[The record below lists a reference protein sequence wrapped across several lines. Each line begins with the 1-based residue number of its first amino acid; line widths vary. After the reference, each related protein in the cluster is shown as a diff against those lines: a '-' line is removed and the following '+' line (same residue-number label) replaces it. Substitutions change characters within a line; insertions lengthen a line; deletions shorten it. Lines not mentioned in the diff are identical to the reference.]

1 MDILDENTGRLGLDD
16 NGMRELSESAKWAR
30 IMGIIMMVIAGLF
43 GLFAVIGTFAM
54 VTMMGSAGF
63 LGFFYLLFA
72 GIYFYMGLL
81 LYRYSSNMDK
91 AGSKNTAGDLTT
103 GFQNLKNYFKINAI
117 LIIAGIVF
125 TIIVYIIIGATMM
138 MGGTFPLE

>member
-16 NGMRELSESAKWAR
+16 NGMREQSESAKWAR

-125 TIIVYIIIGATMM
+125 TVIVYIIIGATMM

>member
-1 MDILDENTGRLGLDD
+1 MDILDENTARTGLDD

-54 VTMMGSAGF
+54 VSMMGSAGF
-63 LGFFYLLFA
+63 LGFFYLAFA
-72 GIYFYMGLL
+72 SFYFYMGLL
-81 LYRYSSNMDK
+81 LYRYSSNMDRVGTGN
-91 AGSKNTAGDLTT
+91 ATASFAS
-103 GFQNLKNYFKINAI
+103 GFQNLKNYFKINAM
-117 LIIAGIVF
+117 LIIACIVF
-125 TIIVYIIIGATMM
+125 TIIIYIIIGTTMM

>member
-1 MDILDENTGRLGLDD
+1 
-16 NGMRELSESAKWAR
+16 
-30 IMGIIMMVIAGLF
+30 
-43 GLFAVIGTFAM
+43 
-54 VTMMGSAGF
+54 
-63 LGFFYLLFA
+63 
-72 GIYFYMGLL
+72 LL

-125 TIIVYIIIGATMM
+125 TVIVYIIIGATMM

>member
-91 AGSKNTAGDLTT
+91 
-103 GFQNLKNYFKINAI
+103 
-117 LIIAGIVF
+117 
-125 TIIVYIIIGATMM
+125 
-138 MGGTFPLE
+138 ER

>member
-125 TIIVYIIIGATMM
+125 TVIVYIIIGATMM

>member
-30 IMGIIMMVIAGLF
+30 IMGIILMVIAGLF